1 MHLIR
6 RSSVVKTLAIAALA
20 LALMG
25 AGLAALW
32 QGGALQQAWHWS
44 QGVGQTLDAS
54 GQRAS
59 QAVERAAQANR
70 RRAEDDAISSQV
82 MDALAASQSQE
93 LVALQVETSHAMVT
107 VRGTVSSRP
116 LLDRAV
122 ALANSTPGVH
132 GVFSLIQIQGRADAP
147 S

>member
-20 LALMG
+20 LALLG

-32 QGGALQQAWHWS
+32 QGGALQQAWHWG
-44 QGVGQTLDAS
+44 QGVEQTLDAS

-70 RRAEDDAISSQV
+70 RRADDDAISSQV
-82 MDALAASQSQE
+82 MDALAASQNQD
-93 LVALQVETSHAMVT
+93 LLALQVETSHAMVT
-107 VRGTVSSRP
+107 LRGTVSSRP

-122 ALANSTPGVH
+122 AIANSAPGVH
-132 GVFSLIQIQGRADAP
+132 GVFSLIQVRADALG
-147 S
+147 